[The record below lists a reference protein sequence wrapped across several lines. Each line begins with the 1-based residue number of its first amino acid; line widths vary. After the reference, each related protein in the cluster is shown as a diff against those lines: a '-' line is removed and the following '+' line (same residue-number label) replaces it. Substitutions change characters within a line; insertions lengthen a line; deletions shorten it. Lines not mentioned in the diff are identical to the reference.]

1 MMNVDQMI
9 YIIKNGLVHTLQ
21 TKYRKQVME
30 FAFGEEYMNQPDDM
44 KGTLQTY
51 EEKADGNNKGTE
63 KKITE
68 WNE

>member
-1 MMNVDQMI
+1 MV
-9 YIIKNGLVHTLQ
+9 YVTSK
-21 TKYRKQVME
+21 
-30 FAFGEEYMNQPDDM
+30 EYMNQPDDM